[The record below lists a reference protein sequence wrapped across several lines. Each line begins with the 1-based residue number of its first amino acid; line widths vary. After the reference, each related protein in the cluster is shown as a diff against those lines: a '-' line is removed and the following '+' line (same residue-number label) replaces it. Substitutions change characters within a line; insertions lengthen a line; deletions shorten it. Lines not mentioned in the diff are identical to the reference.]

1 MGARLTM
8 LLLAGA
14 AAAAAACSRGDA
26 GVPGLAAAEPPA
38 LPVEVAAVERRD
50 LHDILQ
56 ATAPLE
62 ADSEAL
68 VVARVAGAIIR
79 IEVEEGDTV
88 TAGQVLARLDG
99 ERLRLRMIKAKA
111 ELDRADGELRRI
123 ERLRA
128 QNLVSAAT
136 FEELAFTREAL
147 EAAYELH
154 RLEFSHTTVR
164 APVSGV
170 VSLRHVKQGEQVVP
184 GEALFSITDTGTL
197 LAYLHLPQN
206 ELARVEAGDR
216 AVFSVDSLPGARF
229 AAAIARIS
237 PTVDARTGT
246 FRATLDV
253 DNAAGQLAP
262 GMFSRF
268 EITAGTRTGAL
279 VIPTAAIV
287 SDTDERAVFVLEDGH
302 AVRRGIETGVEHED
316 VTEVVSGL
324 GPGERVIVS
333 GHDALANGSRVLAAG
348 PSTGSAG

>member
-1 MGARLTM
+1 MGARLAM

-14 AAAAAACSRGDA
+14 AGTACSRGDA
-26 GVPGLAAAEPPA
+26 GVSDPGAEPPA
-38 LPVEVAAVERRD
+38 QRVAVAAVERRD
-50 LHDILQ
+50 LHDILR

-68 VVARVAGAIIR
+68 VVARVAGEVIR
-79 IEVEEGDTV
+79 IEVEEGDSV

-99 ERLRLRMIKAKA
+99 ERLRLRLLKAKA

-136 FEELAFTREAL
+136 FEELAFAREAL
-147 EAAYELH
+147 AAAYQLH
-154 RLEFSHTTVR
+154 RLEFGHTAVR

-170 VSLRHVKQGEQVVP
+170 VSLRHVTPGEQVVP
-184 GEALFSITDTGTL
+184 GEALFSIADTRRL

-216 AVFSVDSLPGARF
+216 AVFRVDSLPGASF

-237 PTVDARTGT
+237 PTVDPRTGT

-268 EITAGTRTGAL
+268 DITVDTRSGAL
-279 VIPTAAIV
+279 VIPTTAIV
-287 SDTDERAVFVLEDGH
+287 SDADERAVFVLEDGQ
-302 AVRRGIETGVEHED
+302 ALRRGIETGMEHED

-324 GPGERVIVS
+324 GPGDRVIVS
-333 GHDALANGSRVLAAG
+333 GQDGLANGSRVLAAV
-348 PSTGSAG
+348 PPAGSAG